1 MRKAFKQTILGE
13 KAQDI
18 QVTYAIKEWRQ
29 F

>member
-13 KAQDI
+13 KANDI
-18 QVTYAIKEWRQ
+18 QVTYALKEWEL